1 MPLQVNVILQET
13 ARLPLNDQEFIVETL
28 TKRLRELRRAEIAA
42 RAQEAEANYR
52 GGHAQSG
59 TVDDVLNIGAVA
71 NGAPCLTL
79 KGGKCYGRP

>member
-13 ARLPLNDQEFIVETL
+13 ARLPLTDQEFIVETL

-42 RAQEAEANYR
+42 RAQEAETNYR

-59 TVDDVLNIGAVA
+59 TVDDLWNSVEAA
-71 NGAPCLTL
+71 DD
-79 KGGKCYGRP
+79 